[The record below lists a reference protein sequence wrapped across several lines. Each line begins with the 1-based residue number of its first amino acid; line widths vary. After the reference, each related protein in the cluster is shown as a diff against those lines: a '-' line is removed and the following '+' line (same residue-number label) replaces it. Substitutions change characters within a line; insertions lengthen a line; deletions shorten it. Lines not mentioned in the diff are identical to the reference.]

1 LSDQALRRD
10 WKTDWK
16 PATAEVESVAAPV
29 RSEAALAATAPRPCI
44 AVQVLFR
51 STDILAVLAAGILAK
66 HVFGPALPGA
76 PLAGFA
82 LLLGL
87 AIGFAIVGDIRGL
100 YRDELVLLHHMQ
112 ALPVATAW
120 LQFAGLAAL
129 LPFLLHDLAPDTA
142 LEWESTLRLP
152 SLLVA
157 MLFGAPAAILLGR
170 TGLMAA
176 CQASG
181 LRAQAASR
189 VLIFGTGAAARGLA
203 QELSR
208 DPAVRTAVLAFLA
221 PAGSIGPAT
230 IDGLPV
236 LQLGADIVPRVAR
249 LHADTVLLPL
259 RFSDGAAVEQ
269 AARQLAELPLALRV
283 VPDFAMQG
291 IPLQQIDRNAA
302 MPMVVICA
310 PPLPALARFA
320 KRVEDLVLAPLLL
333 LLAAPI
339 MAAAAMAIRLESPG
353 PVIFRQCRE
362 GANCMHFTVF
372 KFRTMRHDR
381 ADPDG
386 ATQTVRRDPRVTR
399 VGAFLRRSNIDELPQ
414 LLNVLRGEMSLVGP
428 RPHALM
434 TRAAGLTFEDAV
446 ATYRARLRV
455 KPGITGW
462 AQVNGWRGETD
473 TLDKI
478 QRRVEHD
485 LWYISNWS
493 IGLDLVILMRTLTA
507 MLRGRNTY

>member
-1 LSDQALRRD
+1 
-10 WKTDWK
+10 
-16 PATAEVESVAAPV
+16 
-29 RSEAALAATAPRPCI
+29 
-44 AVQVLFR
+44 
-51 STDILAVLAAGILAK
+51 VLAAGLAAK
-66 HVFGPALPGA
+66 QIFGPALPGA
-76 PLAGFA
+76 PVAGFA

-87 AIGFAIVGDIRGL
+87 AIGFTIVGDIRGL
-100 YRDELVLLHHMQ
+100 YRDELALLHQMQ
-112 ALPVATAW
+112 TLPVVTAW
-120 LQFAGLAAL
+120 LQAAGLAAL

-142 LEWESTLRLP
+142 LEWEGTLRLP
-152 SLLVA
+152 AMFASL
-157 MLFGAPAAILLGR
+157 LFGAPLAVLLGR
-170 TGLMAA
+170 AVLMAT

-208 DPAVRTAVLAFLA
+208 DPAGRTAVLAFLA

-230 IDGLPV
+230 VDGFPV
-236 LQLGADIVPRVAR
+236 LHLGADIVARAAR
-249 LHADTVLLPL
+249 LYADTVLLPL
-259 RFSDGAAVEQ
+259 RFSEGAAVEQ
-269 AARQLAELPLALRV
+269 AARQLSVLPLALKV

-302 MPMVVICA
+302 MPMVLICA
-310 PPLPALARFA
+310 PPLTAFARFA
-320 KRVEDLVLAPLLL
+320 KRAEDLLLAPLLL

-339 MAAAAMAIRLESPG
+339 MAVAAMAIRLESPG
-353 PVIFRQCRE
+353 PVIFRQSRE
-362 GANCMHFTVF
+362 GANGTPFTVF

-381 ADPDG
+381 ADLDG
-386 ATQTVRRDPRVTR
+386 ATQTIRRDPRLTR

-428 RPHALM
+428 RPHALK
-434 TRAAGLTFEDAV
+434 TRAAGLPFEDAV

-507 MLRGRNTY
+507 MLQGRNTY